1 MINNIIYSHKY
12 YESSIIFFI
21 RVYDD
26 LLVNICIVLFFLRG
40 LLNIT

>member
-1 MINNIIYSHKY
+1 MINNIIYGHKY

-21 RVYDD
+21 QVYND
-26 LLVNICIVLFFLRG
+26 LLVNICIVLSFLRG